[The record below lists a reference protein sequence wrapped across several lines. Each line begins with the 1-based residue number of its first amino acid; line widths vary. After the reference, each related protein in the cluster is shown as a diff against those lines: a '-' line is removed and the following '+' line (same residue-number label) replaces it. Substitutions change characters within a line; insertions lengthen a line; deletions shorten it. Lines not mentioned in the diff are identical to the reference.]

1 MFFLAP
7 LLRGELWISCS
18 MLSTQQ
24 SLVDALATH
33 ESLYWPLY
41 AAKRFIWSRLRT
53 ALLYGFKRIFKKQ
66 LGDMFNQQDKCSRF
80 TTSVDELFSYRPDEG
95 PQCWAGTLSSRSGLR
110 NNWLPRKSHVTI
122 IAIGTSYLA
131 NCYCSKPG
139 KTISDFFSQLL
150 LVTSKAM
157 KASQKRGASS
167 SVLVWFLWILQPK
180 DVICSAIV
188 LPSHFGEKS
197 TTMSITYM
205 VPGSPEL
212 SRSTTSREMPWTWH

>member
-7 LLRGELWISCS
+7 LLRGGLWISCS
-18 MLSTQQ
+18 MLSTYQ
-24 SLVDALATH
+24 SLVHALATH

-53 ALLYGFKRIFKKQ
+53 TLLYGFKQMFKKQ
-66 LGDMFNQQDKCSRF
+66 LDDMFNQQDMDK
-80 TTSVDELFSYRPDEG
+80 LFSYRPDEG

-110 NNWLPRKSHVTI
+110 NNWLPCKSHGTI
-122 IAIGTSYLA
+122 IALGISDLE

-139 KTISDFFSQLL
+139 KTISDFSPQLC
-150 LVTSKAM
+150 LVTSNTM
-157 KASQKRGASS
+157 KASQKRGSSS

-180 DVICSAIV
+180 GVICSAIV

-197 TTMSITYM
+197 IAVSITYM
-205 VPGSPEL
+205 VPEVSGAFQVNNF
-212 SRSTTSREMPWTWH
+212 